1 MKPAL
6 ESERRLHPVHRL
18 LQGTQVIDRMNLWFG
33 YAASACVL
41 IACLVSA
48 SNAGLRYAFSLGS
61 NAWLEAQWYLFAYL
75 VMFGAA
81 QVLKVNEHVRVDL
94 LYGMLATRGRIW
106 VDLFGLTVFLMPATI
121 YLLVLCWPPAL
132 DAMHSGEISPN
143 AGGLLRWPARV
154 ALPIGFLLVVLQGAA
169 EMIKRI
175 AMLTGH
181 LTADL
186 HYDRPLQ

>member
-1 MKPAL
+1 MRSFLKA
-6 ESERRLHPVHRL
+6 
-18 LQGTQVIDRMNLWFG
+18 TAVIDRMSLWFG
-33 YAASACVL
+33 YAASVCVLVACV
-41 IACLVSA
+41 VSA

-81 QVLKVNEHVRVDL
+81 HVLKVNEHVRVDL
-94 LYGMLATRGRIW
+94 IYGMLGTRGRIW
-106 VDLFGLTVFLMPATI
+106 VDLVGLSLFLMPATI
-121 YLLVLCWPPAL
+121 FFLILCWPPAL
-132 DAMHSGEISPN
+132 DAIRTGEISPN
-143 AGGLLRWPARV
+143 AGGLLRWPARL
-154 ALPIGFLLVVLQGAA
+154 ALPIGFLLVALQGAA